1 MRESVSGLLLLAYVS
16 SGCVVTAKDSSSSCR
31 NHMLATLAE
40 QFSTESGEVKL
51 VAQFA
56 SRQHNSVAS
65 GGAHW
70 HAPLQYLF
78 PGF

>member
-1 MRESVSGLLLLAYVS
+1 
-16 SGCVVTAKDSSSSCR
+16 
-31 NHMLATLAE
+31 MLATLAE
-40 QFSTESGEVKL
+40 QFSTESGEVEL
-51 VAQFA
+51 IAQFA